1 MNKVPNQEK
10 SEIYFELGDCSLNQY
25 MNSRI
30 EKINS
35 LNIDFANNI
44 VYIFKTMILF
54 VLEFEGKIGFFHCD
68 LKPDNVSLEE
78 KSNSNPSEYLLKII
92 DLGGSTK
99 VIDEVSTYRGMTT
112 PFYFKSPFRK
122 EGKIVGRI

>member
-1 MNKVPNQEK
+1 MKKDQNQEK
-10 SEIYFELGDCSLNQY
+10 AEIYFELGDCSLNQY

-35 LNIDFANNI
+35 LNKDFANNI
-44 VYIFKTMILF
+44 IYIFKSMILF
-54 VLEFEGKIGFFHCD
+54 VLDFEEKIGYYHCD

-78 KSNSNPSEYLLKII
+78 NGNSNPPAYLLKII

-99 VIDEVSTYRGMTT
+99 AIDGVST
-112 PFYFKSPFRK
+112 
-122 EGKIVGRI
+122 

>member
-10 SEIYFELGDCSLNQY
+10 SEIYFELGDCSLSQY

-35 LNIDFANNI
+35 LYIDFANNI
-44 VYIFKTMILF
+44 VYIFKSMILF
-54 VLEFEGKIGFFHCD
+54 VLNFEDKIAYFHCD

-78 KSNSNPSEYLLKII
+78 KGHSNPPEYLLKII
-92 DLGGSTK
+92 DLGGSMK
-99 VIDEVSTYRGMTT
+99 AVDGESTYRGMTT
-112 PFYFKSPFRK
+112 PFFYTSPFRK
-122 EGKIVGRI
+122 NRKIVGRV

>member
-1 MNKVPNQEK
+1 MKKDPNQEK
-10 SEIYFELGDCSLNQY
+10 AEIYFELGDCSLSQY
-25 MNSRI
+25 MNTRI

-35 LNIDFANNI
+35 INIDLANNI

-54 VLEFEGKIGFFHCD
+54 VLNFEEKIGYFHCD

-78 KSNSNPSEYLLKII
+78 KSNSNLPEYLLKII

-99 VIDEVSTYRGMTT
+99 VIDEVST
-112 PFYFKSPFRK
+112 
-122 EGKIVGRI
+122 